1 MKNEKEDK
9 AKEDGNEKVRLKE
22 ETEKERL
29 NEKRKKMEEEALEK
43 EKKEEREREEER
55 RAIVARAKKEAK
67 EERKSW
73 TGEKSFLGT
82 SSFGEQPS
90 CSVDPEE
97 DVIEDQHLQK
107 EIEDAIQNEDI
118 GAVDVKTSGPPDS
131 SVPSP
136 ASRIPTAF
144 RSGLE
149 LGLTS
154 KKVDSFEKRK
164 GSQDSNEAQDNDG
177 SEHIYEDIDDLRAR
191 TSHMKIKQLEEASK
205 DDNCSD
211 DSSSKPKSGKKSRAP
226 LPPGVS
232 SSLSSSLSSSP
243 GGVSSFAGSSTNLV
257 QQEERIRHLTPVRLL
272 EEEEK
277 KAENNKEEDEGQVF
291 YRSPGYPAPPRSRSV
306 TKITISGSAPPD
318 AAMEVE
324 EERLVRRRREEVPTS
339 PSPTRIFTSS
349 GGITRLRTYSPPP
362 PVDESSSSL
371 PPSSPGLLPR
381 SEAVPRCPHC
391 TIHAWLPHS
400 PGCPNKFK

>member
-1 MKNEKEDK
+1 ME
-9 AKEDGNEKVRLKE
+9 
-22 ETEKERL
+22 
-29 NEKRKKMEEEALEK
+29 MEEEAIEK

-73 TGEKSFLGT
+73 TEEKSFLGT
-82 SSFGEQPS
+82 SNFREQPS
-90 CSVDPEE
+90 CSVDREA
-97 DVIEDQHLQK
+97 DVNEDQHLQK

-118 GAVDVKTSGPPDS
+118 GAAVDVKTSGPPDS
-131 SVPSP
+131 SVHSP

-191 TSHMKIKQLEEASK
+191 TSQVKIKQLEEASK

-232 SSLSSSLSSSP
+232 SSFSSSLSSSP

-257 QQEERIRHLTPVRLL
+257 QPEERIRHLTPVRLL
-272 EEEEK
+272 EDEDK
-277 KAENNKEEDEGQVF
+277 KAESNKEEDEGQVF

-306 TKITISGSAPPD
+306 TKITLSGSAPPD
-318 AAMEVE
+318 AAMEVD

-362 PVDESSSSL
+362 PVVDESSSSL